1 MTVSIKQR
9 LRCVAGSVVAVAAV
23 LTLAGAAAPAY
34 AGACDAMKHRQA
46 ISPPAG
52 GGRPALVIGDS
63 VMLGAADTVAA
74 AGFEV
79 DARGCRQWSAGLD
92 IIRAR
97 ARGKTLPRLVI
108 VALGSNGGANL
119 SHLQAAS
126 EVLGRDRVLGLV
138 TPRGSAG
145 VGATTAI
152 RRYAAAHPGRVV
164 LMDWVRVSGGHG
176 SYFGGDGLHLGP
188 AGARAMAQLM
198 RTGRRQVG
206 PRLCL

>member
-1 MTVSIKQR
+1 MKQ
-9 LRCVAGSVVAVAAV
+9 
-23 LTLAGAAAPAY
+23 
-34 AGACDAMKHRQA
+34 RQA
-46 ISPPAG
+46 INPPAG

-79 DARGCRQWSAGLD
+79 DARGCRAWRAGIEILRD
-92 IIRAR
+92 RAR
-97 ARGKTLPRLVI
+97 TKTLPHLVI

-119 SHLQAAS
+119 AHLQAAS
-126 EVLGRDRVLGLV
+126 SILGRDRVLGLV

-145 VGATTAI
+145 AGATPVI

-164 LMDWVRVSGGHG
+164 LMDWVRVSAGHG

-188 AGARAMAQLM
+188 AGARAMAGLL